1 MNRQTEALRAAWRTG
16 RVPLLTRAGT
26 VGAVLGLVLLSVPGA
41 RSIETSPEADFCSQ
55 VNSLPPGGEL
65 VLAPGDY
72 TGPCTIRTGGAAGA
86 PIVIRGRDLAQRPR
100 IVYGGRRSNVIDV
113 RADHVTIRGLAF
125 GPTEREVDGI
135 RIFGREGITVED
147 CEFSGLGGIAVVANH
162 FSNRGLVV
170 RRNTVRDSD
179 STAMYFGC
187 HDGAGCTVTDFVIE
201 ENHIQTVRAPDP
213 EIGYGIQV
221 KLNSRGIVRG
231 NVVLDTKGPAIMF
244 YGATDLGGPPSLV
257 EGNVVVGSQRSSGIV
272 VGGGPIVVRNN
283 ITLGNTMAGISIED
297 YARRG
302 LLRGVV
308 VAHNTVY
315 RNGVAGI
322 MVPPAGRVDA
332 SVINN
337 AAQAKPGGTA
347 FPEPQAGLRLVGN
360 VDCSGLPCF
369 VDGENRDFSPMP
381 GGPLSTAAAVPVGPW
396 VPTLD
401 FFGAPRGIP
410 PTVGAVEHVHGPLR
424 LTPHP

>member
-1 MNRQTEALRAAWRTG
+1 VIRLSGAFVAAC
-16 RVPLLTRAGT
+16 
-26 VGAVLGLVLLSVPGA
+26 AVLGVVLLSVPRAGG
-41 RSIETSPEADFCSQ
+41 IDISPDGNLCSQ
-55 VNSLPPGGEL
+55 LNSLPPGGEL

-72 TGPCTIRTGGAAGA
+72 MGPCTIRNGGAPGA
-86 PIVIRGRDLAQRPR
+86 PIVIRGRDLTQRPR
-100 IVYGGRRSNVIDV
+100 LVYGGRRSNVIDV

-125 GPTEREVDGI
+125 GPTEREVYGI
-135 RIFGREGITVED
+135 RIFGRKGITVED

-162 FSNRGLVV
+162 FSIRGLVV

-179 STAMYFGC
+179 ATAMYFGC
-187 HDGAGCTVTDFVIE
+187 HDGSSCTATDLVIE
-201 ENHIQTVRAPDP
+201 DNHIETVRAPDP

-221 KLNSRGIVRG
+221 KLNSWGIVRG
-231 NVVLDTKGPAIMF
+231 NVVMDTKGPAIMF
-244 YGATDLGGPPSLV
+244 YGATELGRPSLV

-283 ITLGNTMAGISIED
+283 IALGNTMAGIALED
-297 YARRG
+297 YGRRG

-315 RNGVAGI
+315 RNGVGGI
-322 MVPPAGRVDA
+322 MVPPAGLVD
-332 SVINN
+332 VTLINN

-347 FPEPQAGLRLVGN
+347 FPEPQGGLRLLGN
-360 VDCSGLPCF
+360 VDCSGLACF

-381 GGPLSTAAAVPVGPW
+381 AGPLSTSAAVPIGPW

-401 FFGAPRGIP
+401 FFGVPRGMP
-410 PTVGAVEHVHGPLR
+410 PTVGAVEHPQGPVQLAPR
-424 LTPHP
+424 P

>member
-1 MNRQTEALRAAWRTG
+1 MAERLMPRYSGASFAAC
-16 RVPLLTRAGT
+16 
-26 VGAVLGLVLLSVPGA
+26 AVLGLVLLGVPRAGGVE
-41 RSIETSPEADFCSQ
+41 ISPDADLCGQ
-55 VNSLPPGGEL
+55 MNSLPPGGEL

-72 TGPCTIRTGGAAGA
+72 TGPCTIRNGGAPGA
-86 PIVIRGRDLAQRPR
+86 PIVIRARDLTQRPR

-135 RIFGREGITVED
+135 RIYGREGITVED

-162 FSNRGLVV
+162 FSIRGLVV

-179 STAMYFGC
+179 ATAMYLGC
-187 HDGAGCTVTDFVIE
+187 HDGSSCTATDFVIE
-201 ENHIQTVRAPDP
+201 ENHIETVRAPDP

-231 NVVLDTKGPAIMF
+231 NVVGDTKGPAIMF
-244 YGATDLGGPPSLV
+244 YGATDLGGRPSLV

-272 VGGGPIVVRNN
+272 VGGGPMVVRNN
-283 ITLGNTMAGISIED
+283 IALGNSMAGIGIED
-297 YARRG
+297 YGRRG

-322 MVPPAGRVDA
+322 MVPPTGLVD
-332 SVINN
+332 VTLVNN
-337 AAQAKPGGTA
+337 AVQGKPGGA
-347 FPEPQAGLRLVGN
+347 ALPEPQAGLRLLGN
-360 VDCSGLPCF
+360 VDCSGLACF

-381 GGPLSTAAAVPVGPW
+381 GGPLSTSAAVPVGPW
-396 VPTLD
+396 IPTQD
-401 FFGAPRGIP
+401 FFGAPRGTP
-410 PTVGAVEHVHGPLR
+410 PTVGAVEHVQGPVR
-424 LTPHP
+424 LAPRP

>member
-1 MNRQTEALRAAWRTG
+1 MTRYSGASFAAC
-16 RVPLLTRAGT
+16 
-26 VGAVLGLVLLSVPGA
+26 AVLGSLVLLGVLGA
-41 RSIETSPEADFCSQ
+41 GGVEISPDADLCGQ
-55 VNSLPPGGEL
+55 MNGLPPGGEL

-72 TGPCTIRTGGAAGA
+72 TGPCTIRNGGVPGA

-125 GPTEREVDGI
+125 GPSEREVDGI
-135 RIFGREGITVED
+135 RIYGREGITVED

-162 FSNRGLVV
+162 FSIRGLVV

-179 STAMYFGC
+179 ATAMYFGC
-187 HDGAGCTVTDFVIE
+187 HDGSSCTATDFVIE
-201 ENHIQTVRAPDP
+201 ENHIETVRAPDP

-231 NVVLDTKGPAIMF
+231 NVVVDTKGPAIMF
-244 YGATDLGGPPSLV
+244 YGATDLGGRPSLV

-272 VGGGPIVVRNN
+272 LGGGPILVRNN
-283 ITLGNTMAGISIED
+283 IALGNTMAGIGIED
-297 YARRG
+297 YGRRG

-322 MVPPAGRVDA
+322 MVPPAGLVD
-332 SVINN
+332 VTLVNN
-337 AAQAKPGGTA
+337 AALGKPGGPA
-347 FPEPQAGLRLVGN
+347 LPEPQAGLRLLGN
-360 VDCSGLPCF
+360 VDCSGLACF

-381 GGPLSTAAAVPVGPW
+381 GGPLSTSAAVPVGPW
-396 VPTLD
+396 VPTQD
-401 FFGAPRGIP
+401 FFGAPRGTP
-410 PTVGAVEHVHGPLR
+410 PTVGAVEHVQGPVR
-424 LTPHP
+424 LAPRP

>member
-1 MNRQTEALRAAWRTG
+1 MSRLSGAFLAAC
-16 RVPLLTRAGT
+16 
-26 VGAVLGLVLLSVPGA
+26 AVLGLVLLSVPRAGG
-41 RSIETSPEADFCSQ
+41 IDITPDADLCGQ
-55 VNSLPPGGEL
+55 MNSLPPGGEL

-72 TGPCTIRTGGAAGA
+72 SGPCTIRNGGVPGA
-86 PIVIRGRDLAQRPR
+86 PIVIRGRDLTQRPR

-162 FSNRGLVV
+162 FSIRGLVV

-179 STAMYFGC
+179 ATAMYFGC
-187 HDGAGCTVTDFVIE
+187 HDGSSCTATDLVIE
-201 ENHIQTVRAPDP
+201 DNHIETVRAPDP

-244 YGATDLGGPPSLV
+244 YGATELGRSSLV

-283 ITLGNTMAGISIED
+283 IALGNTMAGIAIED
-297 YARRG
+297 YGRRG

-315 RNGVAGI
+315 RNGVAGV
-322 MVPPAGRVDA
+322 MVPPAGLVD
-332 SVINN
+332 VTLINN
-337 AAQAKPGGTA
+337 AAQAKPGGAA
-347 FPEPQAGLRLVGN
+347 FPEPQAGLRVLGN
-360 VDCSGLPCF
+360 VDCRGLPCF
-369 VDGENRDFSPMP
+369 VDGESRDFSPMP
-381 GGPLSTAAAVPVGPW
+381 GGPLSTSAAVPVGPW

-401 FFGAPRGIP
+401 FFGASRGMP
-410 PTVGAVEHVHGPLR
+410 PTVGAVEHVQGPVR
-424 LTPHP
+424 LAPRP

>member
-1 MNRQTEALRAAWRTG
+1 MPRYSGASFAAC
-16 RVPLLTRAGT
+16 
-26 VGAVLGLVLLSVPGA
+26 AVLGLVLLGVPRAGGVE
-41 RSIETSPEADFCSQ
+41 ISPDADLCGQ
-55 VNSLPPGGEL
+55 MNSLPPGGEL

-72 TGPCTIRTGGAAGA
+72 TGPCTIRNGGAPGA
-86 PIVIRGRDLAQRPR
+86 PIVIRARDLTQRPR

-135 RIFGREGITVED
+135 RIFGREGVTVED

-162 FSNRGLVV
+162 FSIRGLVV

-179 STAMYFGC
+179 ATAMYFGC
-187 HDGAGCTVTDFVIE
+187 HDGSSCTATDLVIE
-201 ENHIQTVRAPDP
+201 DNHIETVRAPDP

-244 YGATDLGGPPSLV
+244 YGATELGRSSLV
-257 EGNVVVGSQRSSGIV
+257 EGNVVVGSQRSSGII

-283 ITLGNTMAGISIED
+283 IALGNTMAGIAIED
-297 YARRG
+297 YGRRG

-308 VAHNTVY
+308 VAHNTIY

-322 MVPPAGRVDA
+322 MVPPAGLLDVTL
-332 SVINN
+332 INN
-337 AAQAKPGGTA
+337 AAQAKPGGAA
-347 FPEPQAGLRLVGN
+347 FPEPQAGLRLLGN
-360 VDCSGLPCF
+360 VDCGGLPCF
-369 VDGENRDFSPMP
+369 VDGESRDFSPMP
-381 GGPLSTAAAVPVGPW
+381 GGPLSTSAAVPVGPW

-401 FFGAPRGIP
+401 FFGAARGIP
-410 PTVGAVEHVHGPLR
+410 PTVGAVEHVQGPVR
-424 LTPHP
+424 LAPRP

>member
-1 MNRQTEALRAAWRTG
+1 MTRYSGASFAAC
-16 RVPLLTRAGT
+16 
-26 VGAVLGLVLLSVPGA
+26 AVLGSLVLLGVLGA
-41 RSIETSPEADFCSQ
+41 GGVEISPDADLCGQ
-55 VNSLPPGGEL
+55 MNGLPPGGEL

-72 TGPCTIRTGGAAGA
+72 TGPCTIRNGGVPGA

-113 RADHVTIRGLAF
+113 PAGHVTIRGLAF
-125 GPTEREVDGI
+125 GPSEREVDGI
-135 RIFGREGITVED
+135 RIYGREGITVED

-162 FSNRGLVV
+162 FSIRGLVV

-179 STAMYFGC
+179 ATAMYFGC
-187 HDGAGCTVTDFVIE
+187 HDGSSCTATDFVIE
-201 ENHIQTVRAPDP
+201 ENHIETVRAPDP

-231 NVVLDTKGPAIMF
+231 NVVVDTKGPAIMF
-244 YGATDLGGPPSLV
+244 YGATDLGGRPSLV

-272 VGGGPIVVRNN
+272 LGGGPILVRNN
-283 ITLGNTMAGISIED
+283 IALGNTMAGIGIED
-297 YARRG
+297 YGRRG

-322 MVPPAGRVDA
+322 MVPPTGLVD
-332 SVINN
+332 VTLVNN
-337 AAQAKPGGTA
+337 PAQGKPGA
-347 FPEPQAGLRLVGN
+347 PALPEPQAGLRLLGN
-360 VDCSGLPCF
+360 VDCSGLACF

-381 GGPLSTAAAVPVGPW
+381 GGPLSTSAAVPVGPW
-396 VPTLD
+396 VPTQD
-401 FFGAPRGIP
+401 FFGAPRGTP
-410 PTVGAVEHVHGPLR
+410 PTVGAVEHVQGPVR
-424 LTPHP
+424 LAPRP